1 MRQARGRLADSP
13 PSNRPEVALHCYVLD
28 FREIDSTHTAL
39 VGGKA
44 LGYMTKWRYWG
55 AVLAIDVQGLA

>member
-1 MRQARGRLADSP
+1 
-13 PSNRPEVALHCYVLD
+13 
-28 FREIDSTHTAL
+28 